1 MSVPIRTTIRTTITP
16 HGHKIIETSSY
27 VDEFQPDELNYSFE
41 FYDQQAKLIFSF
53 SLVVQQILTNHMLK
67 KIFSTINYH
76 LDNFPGFNGSFSC
89 DGFGFAI
96 KMDDSSLFWM
106 VSSHFDKFLETE
118 LTNQPHQKVHKRKHN
133 KHQSHQQNPLEEGE
147 WTKFVEKICSFTQ

>member
-106 VSSHFDKFLETE
+106 VSSHFDNFLEKE
-118 LTNQPHQKVHKRKHN
+118 LSNQPTKPHGKVHSSKRQVR
-133 KHQSHQQNPLEEGE
+133 QSRQ
-147 WTKFVEKICSFTQ
+147 